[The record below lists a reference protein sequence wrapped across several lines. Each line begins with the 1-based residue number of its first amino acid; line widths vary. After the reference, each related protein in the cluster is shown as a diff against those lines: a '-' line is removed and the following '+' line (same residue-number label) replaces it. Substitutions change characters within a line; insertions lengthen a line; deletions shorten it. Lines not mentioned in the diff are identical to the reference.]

1 MPYLEEGVCVAAIG
15 SMTMA
20 IKGSRILAQGGISA
34 QIIALSASE
43 TRRGCG
49 YGVSYS
55 CGKQYAV
62 QQLFKNARFPVS
74 QYLQR
79 GGGL

>member
-1 MPYLEEGVCVAAIG
+1 MPYFEEGACVAAIG
-15 SMTMA
+15 TMTMA

-49 YGVSYS
+49 YGLSYS
-55 CGKQYAV
+55 CDKQYEV
-62 QQLFKNARFPVS
+62 QQLFRAARFPVS

-79 GGGL
+79 GGRL